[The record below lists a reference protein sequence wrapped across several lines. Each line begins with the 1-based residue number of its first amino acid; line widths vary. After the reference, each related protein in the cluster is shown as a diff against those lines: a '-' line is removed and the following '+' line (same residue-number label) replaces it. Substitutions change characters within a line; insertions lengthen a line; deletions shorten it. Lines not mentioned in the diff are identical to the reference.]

1 MATASHQDY
10 KPRGTTKMTDHEII
24 QNLHRRMDKQD
35 DMLLSIHDTITK
47 HVAEEEQLRPHLE
60 EVVLL
65 WRGSR
70 LMVSIIGGVAFLV
83 GIAYTAFSWAKGYI
97 K

>member
-1 MATASHQDY
+1 
-10 KPRGTTKMTDHEII
+10 MTDHEII

-35 DMLLSIHDTITK
+35 EMLFSIHETITK
-47 HVAEEEQLRPHLE
+47 HVAESEQLRPHLE
-60 EVVLL
+60 EVVIL

-70 LMVSIIGGVAFLV
+70 LIVSIVGGVALV
-83 GIAYTAFSWAKGYI
+83 MGAIYGAIVWARDHVI

>member
-1 MATASHQDY
+1 
-10 KPRGTTKMTDHEII
+10 MTDHEII

-70 LMVSIIGGVAFLV
+70 LMVSIVGGVAFIV
-83 GIAYTAFSWAKGYI
+83 GIAYTAFSWAKGFV

>member
-1 MATASHQDY
+1 
-10 KPRGTTKMTDHEII
+10 MTDHEII

-35 DMLLSIHDTITK
+35 EMLLQIHDKITS
-47 HVAEEEQLRPHLE
+47 HIAESDQLRPHLE

-70 LMVSIIGGVAFLV
+70 LMVSIVGGVAVVLGTLYAALV
-83 GIAYTAFSWAKGYI
+83 WAKEHI